1 MNSLLYKLQ
10 LCGYDNKAFL
20 RIVNKTTFGKAVK
33 TARIKR
39 LYAVTIILC
48 FAIVPIF
55 FLPYTVAFANLLL
68 SPVEIA
74 VKKIFLNKAS
84 HKLAKFPNLIKIGI
98 TGSYGKTTVK
108 NILAQ
113 ILSVQ
118 YKVVAS
124 RESFNTPMGFAR
136 TVNDDLTDDAQI
148 LIMEM
153 GARHV
158 GDIKEMCDL
167 LKPQHGIITGI
178 GECHLETFGSI
189 ENVKKTKYE
198 LFEALPKDGIA
209 LDYTQTFPPA
219 PPHGLLGRHNN
230 KNAALCAEFSRRLG
244 IKECDIKSAVK
255 NLKPIP
261 HRLELIESS
270 NGVRIIDD
278 GYNANPVG
286 AKSALEVLTS
296 FDGKKIVQT
305 PGFAEQGDNA
315 YKSNFE
321 FGRQIA
327 EAADTIII
335 VGTLNKQALLDGI
348 TKGSNYGTQEMKPLE
363 SSPRTK
369 QFRNTPEIHFADNLE
384 EAKKLYPH
392 ILQSGDTLLI
402 ENDLPENY

>member
-1 MNSLLYKLQ
+1 
-10 LCGYDNKAFL
+10 
-20 RIVNKTTFGKAVK
+20 
-33 TARIKR
+33 
-39 LYAVTIILC
+39 
-48 FAIVPIF
+48 VPIF

-68 SPVEIA
+68 SPIEAAI
-74 VKKIFLNKAS
+74 KKKFLNKAAD
-84 HKLAKFPNLIKIGI
+84 KLAKFPELIKIGI

-113 ILSVQ
+113 ILSSQ
-118 YKVVAS
+118 YKVIAS

-153 GARHV
+153 GARHI
-158 GDIKEMCDL
+158 GDIKVMCGL

-178 GECHLETFGSI
+178 GECHLETFGCI

-209 LDYTQTFPPA
+209 LDYTQTFPPG
-219 PPHGLLGRHNN
+219 PPSSLLGRHNG
-230 KNAALCAEFSRRLG
+230 KNIALCAEFARRLG
-244 IKECDIKSAVK
+244 IKENNIKLAVK

-261 HRLELIESS
+261 HRLELRESP

-278 GYNANPVG
+278 GYNANPDG
-286 AKSALEVLTS
+286 AKSALEVLLS
-296 FDGKKIVQT
+296 FNGKKIVQT
-305 PGFAEQGDNA
+305 PGFAEQGNNA

-327 EAADTIII
+327 EVADTVIIM
-335 VGTLNKQALLDGI
+335 GTLNKQALLNGI
-348 TKGSNYGTQEMKPLE
+348 EKGVTDNMQDITASA
-363 SSPRTK
+363 SSPRPNCP
-369 QFRNTPEIHFADNLE
+369 RNVLEIHFADDLE
-384 EAKKLYPH
+384 EAKKLYPR
-392 ILQSGDTLLI
+392 ILRSGDTLLI